1 LRYRSYIQCSDMEY
15 PKGRVSVPAEVL
27 QGVRRAQEADGVNK
41 RSIFD
46 VVASSRRLGETEAMH
61 WLLRHPEPYLRG
73 VSNGFVEEV

>member
-1 LRYRSYIQCSDMEY
+1 MEY

-27 QGVRRAQEADGVNK
+27 QGLRRAQDAEGVNK

-46 VVASSRRLGETEAMH
+46 VVASSRRLGEAEAMH

-73 VSNGFVEEV
+73 VSNGFVEETVEET

>member
-1 LRYRSYIQCSDMEY
+1 
-15 PKGRVSVPAEVL
+15 
-27 QGVRRAQEADGVNK
+27 VNK

-73 VSNGFVEEV
+73 VSNGFVEEA